1 MMTYTMQHCI
11 EKNVG
16 PCIGSVVCIKK
27 LQKDLNNNSPHLG
40 YRLHLKGS
48 RANSP
53 QVPVHWL
60 REVTKAKLSQAEQ
73 SLGKLGQAGPS

>member
-1 MMTYTMQHCI
+1 MG
-11 EKNVG
+11 EKG
-16 PCIGSVVCIKK
+16 KKILKGFEQKFASLRLQTPLKIKG
-27 LQKDLNNNSPHLG
+27 N
-40 YRLHLKGS
+40 LKGS

-53 QVPVHWL
+53 QAPVHWL